1 MYSPESGN
9 WPLQYLKTNTRKLW
23 GFREREREREGISL
37 EKLHIKSES
46 RE

>member
-23 GFREREREREGISL
+23 GFRERERERERGNFSGETTYKI
-37 EKLHIKSES
+37 
-46 RE
+46 